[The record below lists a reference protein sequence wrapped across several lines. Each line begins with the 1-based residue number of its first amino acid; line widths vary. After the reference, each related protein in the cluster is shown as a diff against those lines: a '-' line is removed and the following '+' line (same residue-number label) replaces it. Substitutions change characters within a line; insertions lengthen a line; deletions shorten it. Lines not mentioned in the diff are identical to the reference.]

1 MVFTLGLR
9 HTFAC
14 LATGA
19 RIGKLF
25 RNSNIV
31 RFVQGGVV
39 KTFRCAALP
48 MLEFMIRR
56 DDGQWFDFHYD
67 QVPDMLHPTTFDFTV
82 VEGWGTHRIRIAD
95 TDISFSDEDP
105 GFQVCFE
112 GDGIDPDTAARIVA
126 EVAANVTAVTGQA
139 SRVVPI

>member
-1 MVFTLGLR
+1 
-9 HTFAC
+9 
-14 LATGA
+14 
-19 RIGKLF
+19 
-25 RNSNIV
+25 
-31 RFVQGGVV
+31 
-39 KTFRCAALP
+39 

-67 QVPDMLHPTTFDFTV
+67 QVPDMLHPTTFDFAV